1 MKKCSKIL
9 TMVLSLICALGTAA
23 FAQQDTTVTSEAIG
37 PLSGSVLVISPP
49 GPSTCV
55 SPDTVNFTG
64 NVHVV
69 AQVDTVAN
77 TVDVHINLMTVK
89 GTGQNGKYIGNGA
102 TSMLSLP
109 AGISPGPIN
118 FAADL
123 HPPNPCRAGFTSQGA
138 LQITVRLTFAADN
151 TLATVSAV
159 AGTAGN

>member
-1 MKKCSKIL
+1 M
-9 TMVLSLICALGTAA
+9 
-23 FAQQDTTVTSEAIG
+23 QQDSNDGFEFDLRSGHGSICPARHNRHLGGHRPIEWQCIG
-37 PLSGSVLVISPP
+37 NSPP